1 VDVNG
6 SNGPLVT
13 DAAPCKFL
21 HEGRRP
27 VEIAAETGR
36 WLQFALRSAVRTKYE
51 FYVVAIRAAFL
62 VVRIYAWVM
71 LRKTPTHKKQA
82 LISLFNQP
90 VQLNRQRPQ
99 K

>member
-1 VDVNG
+1 M
-6 SNGPLVT
+6 
-13 DAAPCKFL
+13 
-21 HEGRRP
+21 
-27 VEIAAETGR
+27 IAM
-36 WLQFALRSAVRTKYE
+36 RTKYE
-51 FYVVAIRAAFL
+51 FSAVAPRATFL

-90 VQLNRQRPQ
+90 VQLNHQRTQ

>member
-1 VDVNG
+1 MTKVRC
-6 SNGPLVT
+6 GPLVT